1 MAWRNN
7 GSHEKSVPLSLFA
20 LRSRDLLLVLNLCLV
35 YKCQVLLWL
44 IDILWTEG
52 EYEWGNNGLSA
63 GTKVAS
69 ERG

>member
-1 MAWRNN
+1 MWRNN
-7 GSHEKSVPLSLFA
+7 GPYEKSVSLSLFA
-20 LRSRDLLLVLNLCLV
+20 LRSKDLLLVLNLSKAHK
-35 YKCQVLLWL
+35 YQILLWL